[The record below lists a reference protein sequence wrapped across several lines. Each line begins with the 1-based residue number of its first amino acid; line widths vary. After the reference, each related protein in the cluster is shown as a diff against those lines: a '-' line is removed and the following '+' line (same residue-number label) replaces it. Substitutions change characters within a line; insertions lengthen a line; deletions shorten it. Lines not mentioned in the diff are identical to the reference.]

1 MQKKGTYIRYTFYRY
16 NLIGRKMSPYGSE
29 NVSLWV
35 GKCLLMGLTN
45 TDNIR
50 TRDMPKRI

>member
-1 MQKKGTYIRYTFYRY
+1 
-16 NLIGRKMSPYGSE
+16 MSPYGSE

-50 TRDMPKRI
+50 SRDMPKRI

>member
-1 MQKKGTYIRYTFYRY
+1 
-16 NLIGRKMSPYGSE
+16 MSPYGSE

-50 TRDMPKRI
+50 SRDMPKII